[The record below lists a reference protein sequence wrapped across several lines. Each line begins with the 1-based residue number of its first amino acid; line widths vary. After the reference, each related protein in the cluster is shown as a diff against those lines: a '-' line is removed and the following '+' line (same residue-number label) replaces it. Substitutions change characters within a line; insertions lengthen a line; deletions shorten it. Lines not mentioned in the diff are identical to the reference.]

1 MGAAFLLFGIPTL
14 LIGLLICHVHHIEVT
29 ESESYTGK
37 VVGMLEKTRVRR
49 YIVYHVYCPVVSYK
63 KDGRTVTAEHHSYE
77 QSVNIR
83 HHVGETVIICANP
96 KMPKSF
102 YFADEETRVS
112 LGGLTVAISGGLVT
126 MTGLIALILA

>member
-1 MGAAFLLFGIPTL
+1 MGAAFLLFGIPAL

-37 VVGMLEKTRVRR
+37 VVGILERTRVRR
-49 YIVYHVYCPVVSYK
+49 YVIYKEYCPVVSYK
-63 KDGRTVTAEHHSYE
+63 KDGKAITAEHHSYE
-77 QSVNIR
+77 KSINIR

-102 YFADEETRVS
+102 YFADEETRFS
-112 LGGLTVAISGGLVT
+112 LGGLTVSVCGGLVT
-126 MTGLIALILA
+126 AIGLIALILA